1 MSIRKIVFALPFALG
16 IACSHSQSQSQSKD
30 HTGAM
35 WTLRGSNSVENNTSD
50 GGPGVATPDQAA
62 SKPDAT
68 GAQVT
73 TTSAQDQDGTVLAA
87 GSASSAPEG
96 SQTSTGMGS
105 SEPQQGSPMGSG
117 GSSESMGTDKSAEP
131 GSMVSQADS
140 GMMSG
145 HGNDEMVTGKLSKVN
160 AEQIT
165 IAPKGG
171 GEAKTLKLVKETVVT
186 VNGKTAKP
194 SQLKQGQNVHASY
207 SEQDGDEIAVKID
220 VTKSKK
226 HSNHAQHGAT
236 SSSGMGSSGSGSA
249 Q

>member
-16 IACSHSQSQSQSKD
+16 IACSHSQSRD

-50 GGPGVATPDQAA
+50 GGPGAATPDQAQV
-62 SKPDAT
+62 SKQDAT
-68 GAQVT
+68 GGQVT
-73 TTSAQDQDGTVLAA
+73 TTSAQDQGGTVVAA
-87 GSASSAPEG
+87 GSASGGTEG
-96 SQTSTGMGS
+96 SQTGTETGS
-105 SEPQQGSPMGSG
+105 SEPQQGNPMGSG
-117 GSSESMGTDKSAEP
+117 GSSETMGTDKSAEP
-131 GSMVSQADS
+131 ASMGSQADS

-145 HGNDEMVTGKLSKVN
+145 HGDDEMVTGKLSKVS
-160 AEQIT
+160 ADRIT

-171 GEAKTLKLVKETVVT
+171 GEAKILKIVKETVVT
-186 VNGKTAKP
+186 MNGKTAKP

-236 SSSGMGSSGSGSA
+236 SSYGMGSSGSGSG